1 MSFQIKLQKNKAQD
15 VITVKKEDT
24 QTITAPIVATAYHD
38 GVLINTYTLTGAQP
52 TELITNGRTDV
63 LTVSLLGSAAAIVD
77 GWYTV
82 HFTSANGQESDNPG
96 VGITLEATKKVYNKQ
111 GLVNV
116 YAPKFNIDENLHV
129 CHVFLS
135 EMNLIE
141 TIDVSYQKQVDF
153 DMRHNLIKEMLN
165 YE

>member
-1 MSFQIKLQKNKAQD
+1 MSFQIKLQKNRAQD
-15 VITVKKEDT
+15 VVTIKKEDT
-24 QTITAPIVATAYHD
+24 QTITAPIVAAVYSGGTL
-38 GVLINTYTLTGAQP
+38 VNTYTLAGSEP

-63 LTVSLLGSAAAIVD
+63 LTVDLLGATYAVLD

-82 HFTSANGQESDNPG
+82 HFSSGNGQVSDHPG
-96 VGITLEATKKVYNKQ
+96 VGITLEATKKVYSKQ

-116 YAPKFNIDENLHV
+116 YAHKYLVDENLHV
-129 CHVFLS
+129 CHVMLS

-141 TIDVSYQKQVDF
+141 TIDVAYQKQEDF
-153 DMRHNLIKEMLN
+153 DMRHGLIKEMLN